1 MKQLLFVA
9 VIGLFG
15 LSSCATARPYAMSGT
30 FQGKFLGNCICRKTV
45 RSIFRHIIGAVTQGN
60 GFIMQIAVFYWF
72 MILEKK
78 EQFRNVC

>member
-45 RSIFRHIIGAVTQGN
+45 RSIFRHIIGEVTQGN
-60 GFIMQIAVFYWF
+60 GFKKQKIVSVLF
-72 MILEKK
+72 M
-78 EQFRNVC
+78 RNLINMTFLNY